1 MKGRQR
7 GKWDGPKVR
16 PPPRRGESACSIY
29 GLGVL
34 HSAPTRLSSRRKKR
48 KKKKKSPSCIGRR
61 PSSPFFVDRSSS
73 CPAPGLSLKPNSGI
87 EAFSVRL
94 SSTLSCAAHKVLSV
108 RRVAAG
114 FFLRAQPGFPLFQIF
129 AGQPSYPH
137 PPTSRSSSLELR
149 CVLLRQTGPRRGGK
163 CTLSRTL
170 LTRSRLQ
177 TRYFA
182 LSSFFFF
189 SFSLSKRKF

>member
-1 MKGRQR
+1 MEGRQR

-48 KKKKKSPSCIGRR
+48 RKKKISPSCIGRR

-114 FFLRAQPGFPLFQIF
+114 FFLPLFVHSPASLFFKYSRDNPPI
-129 AGQPSYPH
+129 PTH
-137 PPTSRSSSLELR
+137 PPPEA
-149 CVLLRQTGPRRGGK
+149 
-163 CTLSRTL
+163 
-170 LTRSRLQ
+170 
-177 TRYFA
+177 A
-182 LSSFFFF
+182 LWNCAVFC
-189 SFSLSKRKF
+189 